1 MERPLDELD
10 QLYFRNL
17 IRGIKL
23 RIATRPVLKKKRT
36 STSTKQH

>member
-17 IRGIKL
+17 VRGIKL
-23 RIATRPVLKKKRT
+23 RIAVRDLKKKRT
-36 STSTKQH
+36 SKPTKLH